1 MRDAVA
7 GLIVRTEDQPSM
19 DVFITMR
26 KDQVAV
32 QPQPVKWEG
41 LIQGIAEEF
50 SCPFSTVE
58 QILGSERHQL
68 EQGARIKDFIPVL
81 AVKQVRDLLR
91 TSRQT
96 PA

>member
-1 MRDAVA
+1 
-7 GLIVRTEDQPSM
+7 M
-19 DVFITMR
+19 DVFVTMR
-26 KDQVAV
+26 RDPVAV
-32 QPQPVKWEG
+32 QPQPVKWQG
-41 LIQGIAEEF
+41 LVQTLAEEF
-50 SCPFSTVE
+50 SCPFSQVE
-58 QILGSERHQL
+58 QILSSQRHQL